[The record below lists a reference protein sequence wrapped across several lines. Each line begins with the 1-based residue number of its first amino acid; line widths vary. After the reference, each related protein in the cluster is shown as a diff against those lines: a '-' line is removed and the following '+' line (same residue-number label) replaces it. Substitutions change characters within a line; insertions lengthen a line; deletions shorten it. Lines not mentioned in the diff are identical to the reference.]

1 MQYLVEPRDDGD
13 FESVVGTENQ
23 HVDFEAL
30 RILATWIAQRTGVD
44 PELGAAIDR
53 GFVVAQAHA

>member
-1 MQYLVEPRDDGD
+1 MHLPLDLCAGD
-13 FESVVGTENQ
+13 ELETAHEENQ

-30 RILATWIAQRTGVD
+30 RILATWIAQRTGID
-44 PELGAAIDR
+44 RELGATIDR